1 MTSSRELIER
11 AIAAV
16 DARVLE
22 QIAAARQR
30 QERDRLA
37 RAARTV
43 ARRQGLAR
51 RHAAKLR
58 HLAERGL
65 DLAPPVSLDNQT
77 LAASGA

>member
-1 MTSSRELIER
+1 MTTSSRELIER

-30 QERDRLA
+30 QDRERQQ
-37 RAARTV
+37 RAARAV
-43 ARRQGLAR
+43 ARRHGLAR

-58 HLAERGL
+58 NLR
-65 DLAPPVSLDNQT
+65 DSLDNQT
-77 LAASGA
+77 FAASGA

>member
-1 MTSSRELIER
+1 MTASSRELIER

-51 RHAAKLR
+51 RHAAKLYN
-58 HLAERGL
+58 LAQS
-65 DLAPPVSLDNQT
+65 ASNAT
-77 LAASGA
+77 LAASGV